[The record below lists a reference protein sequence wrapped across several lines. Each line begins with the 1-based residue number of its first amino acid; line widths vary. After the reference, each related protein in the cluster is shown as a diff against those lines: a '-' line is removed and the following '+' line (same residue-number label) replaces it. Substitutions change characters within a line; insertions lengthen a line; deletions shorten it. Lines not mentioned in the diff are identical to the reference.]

1 MGEGDTLF
9 KQSDFTAAAVRFKA
23 ATEVDPT
30 HPMAHFAYGHTLFA
44 LGRYAEA
51 AASIREGTSLYPNW
65 GKVRMNHRSFYRDP
79 AAFDERLSRLEGWV
93 EAHPEETDVRFLL
106 GYSYYFTQQPQRA
119 QETFQRVVEL
129 DPRDREAQ
137 YFLTLLSDVSDVS

>member
-23 ATEVDPT
+23 ATEVDLTDPIS
-30 HPMAHFAYGHTLFA
+30 HFAYGHTLFA

-51 AASIREGTSLYPNW
+51 AASIREGMARYPDW
-65 GKVRMNHRSFYRDP
+65 GKVSMNRRSVYRDP
-79 AAFDERLSRLEGWV
+79 TEFDQRLSHLKAWV
-93 EAHPEETDVRFLL
+93 EAHPEETDVWFLL
-106 GYSYYFTQQPQRA
+106 GYYYYFTQQPQRA

-129 DPRDREAQ
+129 DPHDRQAR
-137 YFLTLLSDVSDVS
+137 YFLMRLIDALEES